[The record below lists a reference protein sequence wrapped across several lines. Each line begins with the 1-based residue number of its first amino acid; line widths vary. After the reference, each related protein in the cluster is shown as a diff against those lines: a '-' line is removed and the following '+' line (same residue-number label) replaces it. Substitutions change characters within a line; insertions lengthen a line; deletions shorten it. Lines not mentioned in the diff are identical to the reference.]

1 MEICLI
7 GILSHLMPEEL
18 LYSPKVS
25 RKIRVEKADT
35 IICSASHI
43 SHLRKLRPRQEAT
56 TNPMSPRVHGRAGL
70 SLPSL
75 SSGSLKG

>member
-7 GILSHLMPEEL
+7 GILSHLMPGEV

-25 RKIRVEKADT
+25 RKIRAEKADT

-43 SHLRKLRPRQEAT
+43 SHLGKLRPSERPPLTQCHPGSMAEQGWVFPAC
-56 TNPMSPRVHGRAGL
+56 PQVH
-70 SLPSL
+70 
-75 SSGSLKG
+75 